1 MVREDMNHSVAVSF
15 TTWAN
20 STLRRQ
26 CEAKEKFQVRKKIIC
41 RSNLKRHWN
50 NEEIASSLWVLIK
63 KINIIQAPR
72 NDD

>member
-1 MVREDMNHSVAVSF
+1 MVRGDTNHGVG
-15 TTWAN
+15 
-20 STLRRQ
+20 
-26 CEAKEKFQVRKKIIC
+26 
-41 RSNLKRHWN
+41 RHWN